1 MCAIFIAVLANLVL
15 AHELRDNDSVNT
27 DPEVCLLSLRAN
39 MSRVAA
45 LWTQSGQAVA
55 KTHRQMREWAQNH
68 ENIKNELLQ
77 ARELSGTLQDVR
89 AVTDDNEIDSFIE
102 EQKRSTD
109 SCFAKLLEA
118 RRTLDGVTEKVLR
131 LDEEI
136 SAQTEISKGNMMII
150 QDRFTAS
157 EEALKEKEEALKTCE
172 EKFEQAIEDL
182 QHYRDELME
191 LKQIANPE
199 VRSKVASDL
208 DYKQLIA
215 QHVESAGTDFDKQN
229 SFLQMNATMCQG
241 VVNYLNRR
249 AEEKIL
255 GGEKNSTKYTALDCD
270 AMRTVLQEEFTKSWE
285 EITRL
290 KQEGEQLAADDKDLC
305 FEDSKEVHNVKHAT
319 ITQDIKE
326 STRSIQLAK
335 DVISALEP
343 LLDNAKLEAE
353 SLALHIQSL
362 KNDCN
367 VDTAVSDHL
376 KTVRRLIESLNAC
389 PGRNDFKL
397 TVPELV

>member
-1 MCAIFIAVLANLVL
+1 M
-15 AHELRDNDSVNT
+15 
-27 DPEVCLLSLRAN
+27 
-39 MSRVAA
+39 
-45 LWTQSGQAVA
+45 
-55 KTHRQMREWAQNH
+55 
-68 ENIKNELLQ
+68 
-77 ARELSGTLQDVR
+77 
-89 AVTDDNEIDSFIE
+89 
-102 EQKRSTD
+102 
-109 SCFAKLLEA
+109 CFAKLLEA
-118 RRTLDGVTEKVLR
+118 RGTLDGVTEKVLR

-136 SAQTEISKGNMMII
+136 SAQTEISKGNMAII

-157 EEALKEKEEALKTCE
+157 EESLNVKQTGQNDCSEEYEK
-172 EKFEQAIEDL
+172 AIEDL
-182 QHYRDELME
+182 QHFRDELAE

-335 DVISALEP
+335 DVIPHWSP
-343 LLDNAKLEAE
+343 F
-353 SLALHIQSL
+353 STTQ
-362 KNDCN
+362 
-367 VDTAVSDHL
+367 
-376 KTVRRLIESLNAC
+376 
-389 PGRNDFKL
+389 
-397 TVPELV
+397 